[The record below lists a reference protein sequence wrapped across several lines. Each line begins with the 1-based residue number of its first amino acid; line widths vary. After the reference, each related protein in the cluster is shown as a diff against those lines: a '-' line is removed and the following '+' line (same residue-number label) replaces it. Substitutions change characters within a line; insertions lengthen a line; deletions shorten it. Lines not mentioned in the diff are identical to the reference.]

1 MAEAIMHLNLEEYQ
15 KSIANEAKLDAI
27 REILQDIT
35 LSKESRIWQVCYL
48 LGLDA
53 WAIGFEDAAER
64 R

>member
-27 REILQDIT
+27 REILKDVK

-48 LGLDA
+48 LGLNA
-53 WAIGFEDAAER
+53 EVIGFELE
-64 R
+64 